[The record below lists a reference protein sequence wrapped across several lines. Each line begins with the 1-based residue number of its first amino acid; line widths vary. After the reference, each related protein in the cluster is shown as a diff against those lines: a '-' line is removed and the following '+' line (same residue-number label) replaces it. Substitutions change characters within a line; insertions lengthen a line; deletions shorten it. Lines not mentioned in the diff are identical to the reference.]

1 MANVLS
7 LSVSVR
13 FECLSEKK
21 TISKEVELPPV
32 SSVQQIKEYFEEK
45 YDIPVC
51 LQTIRHN
58 SVVLKQ
64 DTPVASLRLRHGDE
78 FHLTYYAA
86 AECQAV
92 SGVIEWLEQL
102 NNYFEESSIPYS
114 FLDQRP
120 LEDLSFELFSPWESA
135 TKRAN
140 KYFFIVNGG
149 LRVLMRLCKVT
160 LRFEWTNSDAAI
172 KILESDML
180 SALWNL
186 SEAVLFRHAIL
197 EEGGLS
203 MCIESL
209 LRVSV
214 NGSEPLEVP
223 SAVPGDEAMLSFLI
237 HVTIKRAIGLLTW

>member
-1 MANVLS
+1 MIL
-7 LSVSVR
+7 SVR

-32 SSVQQIKEYFEEK
+32 SSVQQIKKYFEDK

-64 DTPVASLRLRHGDE
+64 DTPVASLRLRHEDE
-78 FHLTYYAA
+78 LHLTYYAV
-86 AECQAV
+86 AECQSV
-92 SGVIEWLEQL
+92 SRVIEWLGDLEDH
-102 NNYFEESSIPYS
+102 FEESSIPYS
-114 FLDQRP
+114 FLDQRV
-120 LEDLSFELFSPWESA
+120 LKDLSFDLFFPWESA

-140 KYFFIVNGG
+140 RHFFIVNGG
-149 LRVLMRLCKVT
+149 LKMLMRLYKVI
-160 LRFEWTNSDAAI
+160 LRFEWTNNDAAI
-172 KILESDML
+172 KILEFDML

-223 SAVPGDEAMLSFLI
+223 SAVPSEEAMLSFLI
-237 HVTIKRAIGLLTW
+237 HETIQRAIGVLTW